1 MIVVIM
7 AVAQPALAA
16 PVAPQTREPA
26 GVPIAV
32 SGEGTEGV
40 DDPMARVASLI
51 NDGQVLFDTADFIGA
66 IDRWTRAYAAL
77 PDAPDILTAR
87 NLLTYQIAQ
96 AHIEAHAIDGQPT
109 HLRKAERLLSRY
121 IEGLAPEEAKA
132 RLSAEELRED
142 LRQRIATAPPPVV
155 IAEAPPPP
163 PPRVDAPR
171 RSNRLTLAAGIT
183 LGVGGAL
190 LVGTIVAALGGRRID
205 RDGERA
211 VMRGAQSAELDE
223 LLTRGSRANQAA
235 IGTAVAGA
243 LLVTTGVALLIT
255 GRVRRGPVAWAP
267 TFGPGLVGMSF
278 GTRF

>member
-1 MIVVIM
+1 MIVIM

-32 SGEGTEGV
+32 SGEGTGGV

-190 LVGTIVAALGGRRID
+190 LVGTIVAALGGRSID
-205 RDGERA
+205 RYGERA
-211 VMRGAQSAELDE
+211 VVRGAQSAELDE
-223 LLTRGSRANQAA
+223 LLTRGTRANQAA

>member
-1 MIVVIM
+1 MIVIM

-16 PVAPQTREPA
+16 PMASQTREPA

-66 IDRWTRAYAAL
+66 IDRWTRAYATL
-77 PDAPDILTAR
+77 PGAPDILTAR

-121 IEGLAPEEAKA
+121 IEGLAPEEAEA

-190 LVGTIVAALGGRRID
+190 LVGTIVAALGGRSID
-205 RDGERA
+205 RYGERA
-211 VMRGAQSAELDE
+211 VVRGAQSAELDE
-223 LLTRGSRANQAA
+223 LLTRGTRANQAA

-255 GRVRRGPVAWAP
+255 GRVRRGPVARAP